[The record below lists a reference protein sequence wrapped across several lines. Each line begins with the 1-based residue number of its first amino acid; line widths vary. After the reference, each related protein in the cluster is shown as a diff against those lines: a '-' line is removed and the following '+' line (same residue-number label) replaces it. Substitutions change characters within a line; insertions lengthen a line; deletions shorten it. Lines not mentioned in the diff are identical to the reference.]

1 MGPKSVSILEG
12 ILEPE
17 KKNINFDSVGED
29 GAKIR
34 EHLGGDHKTEKK
46 AEKIYSVERDGP
58 KIRENFWRGILK
70 PKRKQK
76 KNPTRLGRMGPKS
89 VRMFGRVLEPKRK
102 QKKIEIEPVGKE
114 RTQNP

>member
-34 EHLGGDHKTEKK
+34 EHLGGDPKTEKK
-46 AEKIYSVERDGP
+46 
-58 KIRENFWRGILK
+58 
-70 PKRKQK
+70 QK
-76 KNPTRLGRMGPKS
+76 KSSRLRGMGPKS
-89 VRMFGRVLEPKRK
+89 VRIFGGDPKTE
-102 QKKIEIEPVGKE
+102 KKTKKKTRLGWEGWV
-114 RTQNP
+114 QNP